1 VATTEGGSS
10 VSDSPE
16 GTVDDGTSWAQ
27 PSMDGSAAQPASARA
42 GFVHPMTPIIPP
54 DEIPRV
60 RAALIRYR
68 VMAYTVGVLLVALM
82 LFAVPM
88 KYFGHD
94 DRWVTWFGVPHG
106 LLYMLLIITAIDLGR
121 RVKWSVRNVVLIALA
136 GTVPFL
142 SFVAEF
148 IARRDV
154 NRRIA
159 ESNPIILR

>member
-1 VATTEGGSS
+1 MSE
-10 VSDSPE
+10 
-16 GTVDDGTSWAQ
+16 
-27 PSMDGSAAQPASARA
+27 SAEETAASGEAE
-42 GFVHPMTPIIPP
+42 FVRPLTPVIPLE
-54 DEIPRV
+54 EIPKV

-68 VMAYTVGVLLVALM
+68 VMAYTVGVLLVLLM
-82 LFAVPM
+82 LVAVPL

-94 DRWVTWFGVPHG
+94 DRWVTYFGVPHG
-106 LLYMLLIITAIDLGR
+106 WLYMLLILTAIDLGR

-148 IARRDV
+148 LARRDV

-159 ESNPIILR
+159 DSTPIVNH